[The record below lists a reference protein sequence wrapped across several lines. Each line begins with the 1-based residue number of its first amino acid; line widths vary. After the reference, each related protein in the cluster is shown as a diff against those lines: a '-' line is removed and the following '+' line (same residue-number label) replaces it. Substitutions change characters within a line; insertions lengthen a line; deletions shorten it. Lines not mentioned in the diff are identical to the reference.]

1 MVRPKLSG
9 EAKEIPLKLII
20 FSIREL
26 CCRFFFCK
34 FTRVDNTLVK
44 HLNRPLNVPLA
55 LLRECLGQSGK
66 KRAVA
71 IAAID
76 LKVTC
81 FFKFK
86 KSIKK
91 VTYF

>member
-1 MVRPKLSG
+1 MVKPKLSG
-9 EAKEIPLKLII
+9 EAKEIPFKKI
-20 FSIREL
+20 FFQFGNFVVG
-26 CCRFFFCK
+26 CFFCK

-81 FFKFK
+81 FF
-86 KSIKK
+86 I
-91 VTYF
+91 